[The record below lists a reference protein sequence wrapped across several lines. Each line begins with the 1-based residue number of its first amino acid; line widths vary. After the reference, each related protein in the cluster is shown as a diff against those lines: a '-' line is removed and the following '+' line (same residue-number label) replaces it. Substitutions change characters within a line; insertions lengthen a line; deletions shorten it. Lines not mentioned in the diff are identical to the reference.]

1 MFYPAK
7 VEQVGDRYNIS
18 FRDIPEAIRCT
29 DYSVQVPKL
38 AEEVLL
44 TAIASYFADRR
55 PVSLPSLVQ
64 QGEILAKVSM
74 TVFAKILLL
83 NAMIE
88 QNISNIELAYR
99 LNLSQHD
106 IEQLLS
112 PHQETEIEHIDQALT
127 ALGKRL
133 AMTTV

>member
-7 VEQVGDRYNIS
+7 VEQVGDRCNIS
-18 FRDIPEAIRCT
+18 FRDIPEAIRCA
-29 DYSVQVPKL
+29 DYRVQVSKL

-44 TAIASYFADRR
+44 TAIASYFEDRR
-55 PVSLPSLVQ
+55 PVNLPSNIEAGEVLV
-64 QGEILAKVSM
+64 EISA

-88 QNISNIELAYR
+88 QKNSNAELAYR
-99 LNLSQHD
+99 LNLTQHD
-106 IEQLLS
+106 IEQLLN
-112 PHQETEIEHIDQALT
+112 PHQETEIEYIAQALA